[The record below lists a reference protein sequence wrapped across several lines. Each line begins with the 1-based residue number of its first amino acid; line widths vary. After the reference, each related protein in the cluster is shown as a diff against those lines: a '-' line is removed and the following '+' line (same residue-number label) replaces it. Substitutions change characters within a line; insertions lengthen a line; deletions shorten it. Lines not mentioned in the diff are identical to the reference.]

1 LEIPGLEEK
10 QTRNAN
16 KVKIEKQENI
26 LEKQTKNKNNKNK
39 YDRKYTL
46 RLISYKK

>member
-26 LEKQTKNKNNKNK
+26 LEKQTKNKNK
-39 YDRKYTL
+39 YDRKYTI